1 MENLERLE
9 NAISY
14 DFKDHNLLHLAL
26 THPSYNEHRTSLP
39 QNQRLEFLGDSILNL
54 VLSEE
59 LYKMFPGADEGELTQ
74 KRASLVQG
82 DTLTK
87 IAKKLNLSE
96 YIQMSKAELAN
107 HGHLRKSTLEDSFE
121 ALLGAVYLD
130 GGLES
135 ARNII
140 MLQIKNTFG
149 GLDSAQI
156 LINAKGRLQE
166 WIQEKPEFKKI
177 KYVITHESG
186 PAHNR
191 SFRAE
196 VSIDGKIVGHGNG
209 DSKKS
214 AETKAAEMALGFLVR
229 NQREAS

>member
-1 MENLERLE
+1 MENLDKLE
-9 NAISY
+9 NAIGY

-39 QNQRLEFLGDSILNL
+39 QNQRLEFLGDSILSF

-59 LYKMFPGADEGELTQ
+59 LYKEFPGADEGKKTK

-87 IAKKLNLSE
+87 MAKQLNLSD
-96 YIQMSKAELAN
+96 YIQMSKVVLAN
-107 HGHLRKSTLEDSFE
+107 VGHLRRSTLEDSFE
-121 ALLGAVYLD
+121 ALLGAIYLD

-135 ARNII
+135 ARNTI
-140 MLQIKNTFG
+140 MRLIGNTFG

-166 WIQEKPEFKKI
+166 WIQEKTEFKNI
-177 KYVITHESG
+177 KYSITDESG

-191 SFRAE
+191 SFRAQ
-196 VSIDGKIVGHGNG
+196 VSIDGKNIGQGTG

-214 AETKAAEMALGFLVR
+214 AEAKAAEMALGFLVR
-229 NQREAS
+229 NQSEKD